1 MKGRVLIAAGSDS
14 GGGAGIQADIKTV
27 TALGGYAATAITALT
42 AQDTRTVHR
51 VHAVPADFV
60 AEQMRVV
67 LADIGADCIKTGM
80 IHSVPI
86 IEAIAETAA
95 RYGAGVP
102 LVVDPV
108 LVAKG
113 GASLLEPSA
122 MRALA
127 TRLIGQADLVTPNIP
142 EAERLT
148 GLTISTVDDM
158 ACAAEQIHR
167 LGPPAVL
174 VKGGHLDSDEIT
186 DLLSHPGGH
195 RTLPR
200 PPNREPS
207 HPRHRLHPG
216 LGHRHRHR
224 ARNGPCR
231 RRGAGAAVPQGG
243 HRGGAWLWRGPRA
256 GQSRRDGDAH
266 GVGAAFAGIEYSARR
281 PAVVVR
287 RDAACGSDH
296 VVPCC

>member
-27 TALGGYAATAITALT
+27 TALGGFAATAITALT
-42 AQDTRTVHR
+42 AQDTRTVHG
-51 VHAVPADFV
+51 VHPVPAEFV

-86 IEAIAETAA
+86 IEAVAAAAEQHA
-95 RYGAGVP
+95 AGVP

-127 TRLIGQADLVTPNIP
+127 TRLIARADLATPNIP

-158 ACAAEQIHR
+158 TRAAERIHR
-167 LGPPAVL
+167 LGPTAVL
-174 VKGGHLDSDEIT
+174 VKGGHLESDEIT
-186 DLLSHPGGH
+186 DLLSHPGGIERFQAERIESRH
-195 RTLPR
+195 THGTGCTLA
-200 PPNREPS
+200 S
-207 HPRHRLHPG
+207 AIATGIAQG
-216 LGHRHRHR
+216 LPLVDAVSR
-224 ARNGPCR
+224 ARRYLRAAIEAAPGY
-231 RRGAGAAVPQGG
+231 GAG
-243 HRGGAWLWRGPRA
+243 HGPVN
-256 GQSRRDGDAH
+256 H
-266 GVGAAFAGIEYSARR
+266 GVTVTPS
-281 PAVVVR
+281 
-287 RDAACGSDH
+287 S
-296 VVPCC
+296 